1 MKAWHVLVVFVL
13 ALGTIWAASYFEDTY
28 ISYTETTFNNKIA
41 TADSVRVTTN
51 AIPVVDLQRSQSK
64 YTAIEYGIY
73 IPNADTC
80 CGDTNGVAAG
90 TLNQKDTGKIILQG
104 ERNGTWYRIR
114 CDSGAL
120 PYTQHVYLAGDS
132 LFTGYDNIRFQLY
145 AADTAANGDSV
156 GYGGTTLDVRLVK

>member
-1 MKAWHVLVVFVL
+1 MKRIILLLVVGLV
-13 ALGTIWAASYFEDTY
+13 GVGIAASYFDDTY
-28 ISYTETTFNNKIA
+28 VQYTESTFNNTVA
-41 TADSVRVTTN
+41 SADSVRYTTN
-51 AIPVVDLQRSQSK
+51 ALPMADLSQGRSK

-90 TLNQKDTGKIILQG
+90 TLTQKDTGKIILQG

-114 CDSGAL
+114 CDSGTL
-120 PYTQHVYLAGDS
+120 PYSAHVYLSGDS
-132 LFTGYDNIRFQLY
+132 LCVGYDNIRFQLY

-156 GYGGTTLDVRLVK
+156 GYGGVALDVRLVK